1 MILVNNSIM
10 AKYYFTSLFKVSCVI
25 ASLCYSATGNADAL
39 TQAIQTNVGSNQAA
53 AQSQQKIDQLSDQ
66 TRSMLDTYRQ
76 VTRQTET
83 LKQYNAHLKQLL
95 DSQEKEKLS
104 MQRQLQDIQVT
115 QREVVPLMTRMLETL
130 DKFIKLDSPFLPAER
145 QRRITQLK
153 DMVVQANVT
162 DAEKFRRILE
172 AYQVE
177 NDYGYTIEAYRGEL
191 ALKGAMNTVDFFR
204 LGRVALFY
212 QTLDGSETGS
222 WSRENKQ
229 WTVLDSRYRNPVRNG
244 LRMARKETAPDLIS
258 LPLPTAEAAQ

>member
-1 MILVNNSIM
+1 MANYNFISCFRYVLVLGCLCQPLNS
-10 AKYYFTSLFKVSCVI
+10 L
-25 ASLCYSATGNADAL
+25 ADAL
-39 TQAIQTNVGSNQAA
+39 TQAIQTNVSSNQAA
-53 AQSQQKIDQLSDQ
+53 VQSQQKIDQLSNQ

-76 VTRQTET
+76 VTRQAKT

-95 DSQEKEKLS
+95 NSQEKEKLS
-104 MQRQLQDIQVT
+104 MQQQLEDIQVT
-115 QREVVPLMTRMLETL
+115 QREVVPLMTRMLDIL
-130 DKFIKLDSPFLPAER
+130 DQFIQLDSPFLSTER
-145 QRRITQLK
+145 QERMMQLK
-153 DMVVQANVT
+153 AMVVQANIT

-191 ALKGAMNTVDFFR
+191 ELNGAMNTVDFFR

-222 WSRENKQ
+222 WNRKSKQ
-229 WTVLDSRYRNPVRNG
+229 WALLDNHYKIPIRNG

-258 LPLPTAEAAQ
+258 LPLPTTETFQ

>member
-1 MILVNNSIM
+1 M
-10 AKYYFTSLFKVSCVI
+10 ANYNFISLLRLLFGLIWFCHP
-25 ASLCYSATGNADAL
+25 ASGSSDVL

-53 AQSQQKIDQLSDQ
+53 VQSHQKIDQLSDQ

-83 LKQYNAHLKQLL
+83 LKQYNTHLKQLL

-104 MQRQLQDIQVT
+104 MQQQLQDIQVT
-115 QREVVPLMTRMLETL
+115 QQEVVPLMTRMLNTL
-130 DKFIKLDSPFLPAER
+130 DQFIQLDTPFLPTER
-145 QRRITQLK
+145 QERIMQLK
-153 DMVVQANVT
+153 DMVIQANVT
-162 DAEKFRRILE
+162 HAEKFRRILE

-191 ALKGAMNTVDFFR
+191 ELNGAINTVDFFR

-222 WSRENKQ
+222 WNGKSKQ
-229 WTVLDSRYRNPVRNG
+229 WTVLDSSYRNPVRNG
-244 LRMARKETAPDLIS
+244 LRMARKETAPDLIR
-258 LPLPTAEAAQ
+258 LPLPTAETAP

>member
-1 MILVNNSIM
+1 M
-10 AKYYFTSLFKVSCVI
+10 I
-25 ASLCYSATGNADAL
+25 ASLCHPAIGYADAL
-39 TQAIQTNVGSNQAA
+39 TQAIQTNIGSNQAA
-53 AQSQQKIDQLSDQ
+53 VQSQQKIDQLSDQ
-66 TRSMLDTYRQ
+66 TRSMLDAYRQ
-76 VTRQTET
+76 VTRQAET

-104 MQRQLQDIQVT
+104 MQQQLQDIQVT
-115 QREVVPLMTRMLETL
+115 QREVVPLMTRMLDTL
-130 DKFIKLDSPFLPAER
+130 DKFIKLDSPFLPTER
-145 QRRITQLK
+145 QERITQLK

-191 ALKGAMNTVDFFR
+191 ELKGAMNTVDFFR

-222 WSRENKQ
+222 WSRESKQ
-229 WTVLDSRYRNPVRNG
+229 WTILDSSYRNPVRNG